1 MLKDVRT
8 WILLFALIRLV
19 GITNPPLEVGHA
31 WRQSIT
37 NMVARNFIE
46 VEFDLFHPRIDHGG
60 DGTGIIG
67 CEFPLLNTMIALMW
81 RVSGPAHWYGRLIV
95 LVVSSIGTWYF
106 SRLVKEVFDER
117 TAFASTLILLASVWF
132 EFSRKI
138 MPDTFSVSL
147 VLIGLYHAVH
157 YLHDGKW
164 IRLLWT
170 AFFVGA
176 GGLSKMPALCLC
188 SAMMVVLCTSK
199 ATPGRKVML
208 AACAIPVLAAVC
220 GWYFAWVPHLVEA
233 YGNPLFF
240 SRDIPRGLRE
250 LWASAGSTA
259 EMFYFHAFRSFVGF
273 TAFLVGLVILLRRER
288 RAVVVG
294 FLSIATV
301 FAFFMVKAG
310 DVFSTH
316 GYYMIPIAPVMAVV
330 ASLALTRLPMRWSI
344 LAVGLICVE
353 GVANQYYDMFIPEK
367 RKFIRGIEAV
377 ADRFTDRKDLVVV
390 NSWQDPQPM
399 YFLHRKGWSITNEE
413 CDDPNGLRRLRERGA
428 KCLFKIGKQLGNPLA
443 LPEMFRDD
451 HMVVMSIGTPALA
464 PDSSGHTSRR
474 TP

>member
-1 MLKDVRT
+1 MLKDVRA

-37 NMVARNFIE
+37 NMIARNFIE

-67 CEFPLLNTMIALMW
+67 CEFPLLNGLIALLW
-81 RVSGPAHWYGRLIV
+81 RAFGPAHWYGRLIV
-95 LVVSSIGTWYF
+95 LIVSSIGMWCF

-117 TAFASTLILLASVWF
+117 TAFVSTLILLASVWF

-147 VLIGLYHAVH
+147 VFIGLYHAVH
-157 YLHDGKW
+157 YLRDGRW
-164 IRLLWT
+164 FRLLWT
-170 AFFVGA
+170 IAFVAA

-188 SAMMVVLCTSK
+188 AAMMIVVYNST
-199 ATPGRKVML
+199 APVRRKVML
-208 AACAIPVLAAVC
+208 AACAIPVLIAVC
-220 GWYFAWVPHLVEA
+220 AWYFAWVPHLVET

-240 SRDIPRGLRE
+240 TRDIPRGLRE
-250 LWASAGSTA
+250 LWASAGLTA
-259 EMFYFHAFRSFVGF
+259 EMFYFHAFRSFAGF
-273 TAFLVGLVILLRRER
+273 AAFVVGLVILFRQQR
-288 RAVVVG
+288 RAVILG
-294 FLSIATV
+294 FLSIAAA

-316 GYYMIPIAPVMAVV
+316 GYYMISFAPVMAVV
-330 ASLALTRLPMRWSI
+330 AALALDRLRMKWSI
-344 LAVGLICVE
+344 VALGLICVE
-353 GVANQYYDMFIPEK
+353 GVANQYYDMFIPDK
-367 RKFIRGIEAV
+367 RKFVMGIEAV
-377 ADRFTDRKDLVVV
+377 ADRFTERKDLVIV

-399 YFLHRKGWSITNEE
+399 YFLHRKGWSIADDV
-413 CDDPNGLRRLRERGA
+413 CDDRRMLDSLGERGA

-443 LPEMFRDD
+443 LRELFRDD
-451 HMVVMSIGTPALA
+451 HLVVMAIGTRAFV
-464 PDSSGHTSRR
+464 PDSAD
-474 TP
+474 PKPVALP